1 MPIHDQSYRH
11 YAGKKEPPGRTW
23 LVIASAGVRSMIG
36 KKKFLGLL
44 LFAWLPFLVRTIQ
57 MYIAANFP
65 QASVLNPTAET
76 FRDFLDQQ
84 GVFVFFITIFV
95 GAGLIANDKR
105 ANALQ
110 IYLAKPM
117 TRAEYVAGKIAI
129 LATFLLL
136 VTLVPAIL
144 LVFAQMILSG
154 STAFIRS
161 NLFIVPAITVFSVVE
176 VVVAAMTM
184 AALSSAS
191 KSGRFVAILYTGV
204 MYFSEAIYGVVFL
217 VTRGTSLS
225 WISLPGNLRQ
235 IGDVIF
241 RLQPR
246 YETHP
251 AITLLALVTLIG
263 VSLYVLERSVR
274 GVEVVT

>member
-1 MPIHDQSYRH
+1 
-11 YAGKKEPPGRTW
+11 
-23 LVIASAGVRSMIG
+23 
-36 KKKFLGLL
+36 
-44 LFAWLPFLVRTIQ
+44 

-84 GVFVFFITIFV
+84 GAFVFFITIFV

-105 ANALQ
+105 VNALQ
-110 IYLAKPM
+110 IYLSKPM

-129 LATFLLL
+129 LVTFLLL

-144 LVFAQMILSG
+144 LVLAQMILSG
-154 STAFIRS
+154 STEFVRAH
-161 NLFIVPAITVFSVVE
+161 LFVVPAITVFSVVE
-176 VVVAAMTM
+176 AVVAAITM
-184 AALSSAS
+184 AALSSSS

-235 IGDVIF
+235 MGDLIF

-246 YETHP
+246 YDTHP
-251 AITLLALVTLIG
+251 AITLLALVVLVGI
-263 VSLYVLERSVR
+263 SLFVLERSVR

>member
-1 MPIHDQSYRH
+1 MPIHDQSYRR

-44 LFAWLPFLVRTIQ
+44 LFAWMPFLVRTIQ

-84 GVFVFFITIFV
+84 GAFVFFITIFV

-136 VTLVPAIL
+136 VTWVPAIL

-154 STAFIRS
+154 STEFIQS
-161 NLFIVPAITVFSVVE
+161 NLLVVPAITVFSVLE
-176 VVVAAMTM
+176 VTVAAMTM

-235 IGDVIF
+235 MGDVIF
-241 RLQPR
+241 RLPPR

-251 AITLLALVTLIG
+251 AITLLALVALIG
-263 VSLYVLERSVR
+263 VSLFVLERSVR